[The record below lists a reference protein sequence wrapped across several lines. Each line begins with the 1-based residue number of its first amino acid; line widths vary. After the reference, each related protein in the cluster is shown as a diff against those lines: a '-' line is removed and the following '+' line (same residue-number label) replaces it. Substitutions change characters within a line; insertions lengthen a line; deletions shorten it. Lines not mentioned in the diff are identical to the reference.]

1 VVRDLL
7 KGWYP
12 GLGEVEA
19 IRRMPAPVRRFL
31 SEAADRDPSFVSEYI
46 VPRLSQP
53 NPYSMIVSDIMD
65 ALEVRTGGV
74 GDRCLGII
82 DPQWISGLSPS
93 RLATAARGVTSR
105 ASLGGGG
112 SAGALVSTLMKAT
125 PQQRQAILATVAPG
139 AAQVAAAVTRQQVP
153 DMGNGFLDTLR
164 SLTTDQSII
173 AQGQAIRQ
181 REMNAMT
188 AGVDGDIRAAQNEE
202 KAMIAS
208 LQKARDEA
216 QKAAIL
222 AQGVKPQDK
231 MAIATQMVKQLE
243 TQQAQAQAVQADP
256 VARKAKADADAAA
269 ATAKVAEQKAMQD
282 QAIAY
287 AKKRDDDYDA
297 DIIARISRGEP
308 VARAE
313 YVRVYGTIKPGG
325 GHPYVD
331 WTAYEAANGRVHTS
345 WLSKIAG
352 PVLAVVGAVLAPFTG
367 GASLVAA
374 SLLTAAARASSAA
387 GQANVARGAATYTDA
402 TRPAAGTDPA
412 TSQANA
418 DLLRQVD
425 DFFRTNQ
432 AWFAQHG
439 ITPDAWSRMTLDQ
452 KIEVIR
458 AGATGTPVQNIP
470 SSGGSAPSSG
480 RSYSSPGSPGSS
492 APSQDYG
499 GGGGGGGGTYPDGS
513 YPSGA
518 SSPSGGQ
525 QQPTQVATS
534 GMFGGAALPILA
546 VGAALAL
553 AFGKPTSGRRTRR
566 NPRRRTRRAVA

>member
-19 IRRMPAPVRRFL
+19 LRRMPAPVRRFL

-65 ALEVRTGGV
+65 ALEVRTSGA

-93 RLATAARGVTSR
+93 RLASAARGVTSR
-105 ASLGGGG
+105 TALGGGSG
-112 SAGALVSTLMKAT
+112 GALVSTLMKAT

-139 AAQVAAAVTRQQVP
+139 AAQVVATASRARAA
-153 DMGNGFLDTLR
+153 DMGQDFLDTLR

-181 REMNAMT
+181 REMNAMS

-202 KAMIAS
+202 KAMISA
-208 LQKARDEA
+208 LRKARADA

-231 MAIATQMVKQLE
+231 MAIATQMVKQLATE
-243 TQQAQAQAVQADP
+243 QARTQAVQADP
-256 VARKAKADADAAA
+256 VARKAKADADAAT
-269 ATAKVAEQKAMQD
+269 ATAKAAERKTMQD
-282 QAIAY
+282 QATAY

-352 PVLAVVGAVLAPFTG
+352 PVLAIAGAVLAPFTG

-387 GQANVARGAATYTDA
+387 GSANVARNAASYTDA
-402 TRPAAGTDPA
+402 SQQQTPAGQAA
-412 TSQANA
+412 SQANT
-418 DLLRQVD
+418 DLQNQVD
-425 DFFRTNQ
+425 AFFRSNQ

-458 AGATGTPVQNIP
+458 AGATGTPVQNVP
-470 SSGGSAPSSG
+470 SSGGSSSAG
-480 RSYSSPGSPGSS
+480 GQTYSSPGGSF
-492 APSQDYG
+492 PSQGYPSGSG
-499 GGGGGGGGTYPDGS
+499 GGGDGGSTYPGGS
-513 YPSGA
+513 YPSNGFPPA
-518 SSPSGGQ
+518 GGQ
-525 QQPTQVATS
+525 PASTQVATA
-534 GMFGGAALPILA
+534 GMFGGSALPILA

-553 AFGKPTSGRRTRR
+553 AFGKSTSGRRTRR
-566 NPRRRTRRAVA
+566 NPRRRARKAVA